1 LPSGSIMAVKVT
13 AATTKGH
20 QLAEQ
25 EWNVVKAAC
34 EIFGAKSVIRDST
47 YSKICIGEF
56 A

>member
-1 LPSGSIMAVKVT
+1 MAVKVT

-25 EWNVVKAAC
+25 EPTMA